1 MCYDLMVILNKPR
14 MDDTTILII
23 ILEVPL
29 MGGDITVVM
38 DVGVNGEKGRWYP
51 YLIIKNLRSKSYEY

>member
-14 MDDTTILII
+14 MDGTTILII

-29 MGGDITVVM
+29 MGGDIIVM
-38 DVGVNGEKGRWYP
+38 M
-51 YLIIKNLRSKSYEY
+51 NL